1 MRVPGVY
8 QALIDDER
16 ADRDRYGDRITTG
29 DGHELAVMWADP
41 DDHSAGFFR
50 CWDDHLL
57 CLLEAGK
64 PVIMRKS
71 AVALA
76 LWQRDRPPRPV
87 KLPFERSVRFVQI
100 NPDDTIVPAR
110 DLDPHVDGR
119 AVRVE
124 RRPVPGAHQTPDD
137 RIVPAESP
145 VVDPIRPPRGSTT
158 EEP

>member
-1 MRVPGVY
+1 MPRVDNGAAGVGLHVPGVY

-16 ADRDRYGDRITTG
+16 ADRDRYGDRITT
-29 DGHELAVMWADP
+29 DDDHELAVMWVGP

-76 LWQRDRPPRPV
+76 LWQRDRRSV
-87 KLPFERSVRFVQI
+87 NFPFERSVRWVQVS
-100 NPDDTIVPAR
+100 PYDRIVPAR

-119 AVRVE
+119 F
-124 RRPVPGAHQTPDD
+124 
-137 RIVPAESP
+137 AE
-145 VVDPIRPPRGSTT
+145 GC
-158 EEP
+158 